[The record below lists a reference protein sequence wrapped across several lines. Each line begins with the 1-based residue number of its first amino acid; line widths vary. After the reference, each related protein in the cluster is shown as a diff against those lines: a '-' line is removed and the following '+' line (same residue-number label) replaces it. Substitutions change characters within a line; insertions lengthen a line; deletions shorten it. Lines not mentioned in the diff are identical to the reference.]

1 PENDE
6 DCFVT
11 NTEGRGK
18 KPIFECFWNGRL
30 IPYSSV
36 DEFEWCARS
45 KKVGSIPLECYNR
58 ISGVLFTNDRFQVST
73 NKLTFMDLELQ
84 LRDKDTIFTRVLNGQ
99 EQRVKINREFTNWL
113 KECHEKYDKQVK
125 FLGFQ
130 GEMVRTDVQPK
141 RLQSPWARYK
151 AIVWD
156 GKTYKSGQQ
165 VKTMK
170 TLPHFYGTID
180 QFLLYG
186 DHDGDVYATGGHV
199 QITLEPKEI
208 FNEVKTVPITK
219 IDRQATDAD
228 IKGYI
233 ENELGKLPDKLR
245 VTWPEGNP
253 WPEKT
258 IQPAGTPM
266 GPIQV
271 EILNKKGEKMS
282 RLPGCSVNTKKLQ
295 IDLKVFWHSPTGKV
309 QTNSHTGVHSKWEYW
324 FRKMENLNKRGKY
337 TLHLQTMLSDGDSP
351 NMWAGRRLPHYT
363 LNFSIKENSAAAFT
377 VAVVPPLVQV
387 GVPFTLPLQF
397 TDAFNHPTQPPSDI
411 KPQLECSSLKLSY
424 EQTTTSGSTFTI
436 KDLRAMG
443 KVTSHQDK
451 MYTIKVTIPG
461 LKPDTQSFQISTRPG
476 PPHQLAVKPK
486 DEICIENGTPAGFSV
501 DVQDEFNNITTHSKL
516 IVHCQLIG
524 DSDLLADSV
533 DCSNTG
539 SGLLLA
545 KPVQLKNVTTE
556 RTLTAKF
563 SIPNQKVVAFVERTV
578 RILPSTRV
586 FRIEVYRQEDDSD
599 DVIILQNKERINW
612 TAGDTLGCLHF
623 KLFDEGGRQVA
634 LTQKVAHNIKVN
646 WAADVKA
653 AELAKGRLPS
663 ICVPTKVHGEQFYQ
677 VAFQDQQTVD
687 TSFTILPRP
696 DEPER
701 LRVTLSETTVRM
713 GESLSED
720 IYVEVVDQYGNKTDA
735 LNAESMKEVS
745 VSADKL
751 DVSALSFNWQDR
763 IGTMV
768 VTGVRFSEG
777 LPGPRELCFKYQNFK
792 EFVRI
797 TVTAGPPTKLIL
809 LEPQELPLRV
819 YNGQGLDTPFH
830 LQLCD
835 AWGNPAADQRVVIS
849 VKSRSPQLKVKCS
862 VTSQTVDTEGKA
874 SFRLETITA
883 KIGEHEVEFKGSI
896 SKTNTISGPVIKL
909 CVVPDPNNPVKL
921 NVEYNNDGI
930 LRAGDIFPVF
940 KVTVLSEEGG
950 PVKNVS
956 PSSLSMLLWEGL
968 ASGCRPPPEVMALK
982 CSKPKDKDN
991 DDHFYFRDKEI
1002 PVRAGKYMVQ
1012 FLFAV
1017 DSAKPL
1023 WSSQIALNVVA
1034 NKPVKLIPDTP
1045 ASTPVVSNSSTLA
1058 DRTLLDLLCLHI
1070 MDEHNN
1076 PAGLGF
1082 NGKVILTVTT
1092 AGNDEAEDLPMFENK
1107 AQSLTYD
1114 LIDGKSII
1122 KDLALMENSP
1132 GADGAEYTLQF
1143 RPVLQGPK
1151 SLSNIPPYKLPFR
1164 FYNDTEHQKV
1174 MATMS
1179 KKKDQLSQS
1188 ILVYKDILETNKQ
1201 LTTELKGQM
1210 QDAVNKESQLKDELK
1225 KNGLDVSRITDVASV
1240 EGLVAQ
1246 VTADLERIKNQ
1257 PRRKCT
1263 IPDPFRGSQDVL
1275 GKVAHLAL
1283 VKDDNAAKV
1292 ISWHLLGDMDCVVTV
1307 TTVAAKKIYD
1317 ETQGRQQVMP
1327 IETVF
1332 WKPNNRPLPH
1342 IRNGQSL
1349 FRPLGNPVFV
1359 RDLLIFPEHAENCS
1373 KVFSNLL
1380 GDTILV
1386 DDLDSANHYRKGV
1399 VQSKMQCPT
1408 LLTRQGERIRSNGKF
1423 GGLQNK
1429 APPIEKLRGHVFG
1442 APLPPEYHT
1451 TCKQKELLL
1460 QYSIAAQKALKVK
1473 ADYDH
1478 HMEYLQSPKMK
1489 QTQQELQQQEKEFR
1503 EIEKKL
1509 CSTPVRTSPGSL
1521 KRNLQ
1526 DELDE
1531 SLPAKRVRR
1540 KTRRLL
1546 AVFILTFSLSFGTPP
1561 MYSLFQ
1567 GAPYSSS
1574 IQKQR
1579 SKNWCAFVVHKN
1591 VTCAVLAVT
1600 ETVEFDN
1607 APCPEHQPH
1616 CAQTGISRVQ
1626 RRPTYKVGYK
1636 QVTELEWRCC
1646 PGYRGYDCMELKG
1659 AQPPFQVLPKPQ
1671 PSLPPVHPTQEKV
1684 NGPGVSSGPHPWMK
1698 PSEGGQTSGQH
1709 DSRRVRELEQQVQNL
1724 SQTVL
1729 HMQAAI
1735 TTANAKLRLDLQED
1749 ASKIIL
1755 NLLGHVQQPQHAVSG
1770 GTESFVLPPELTISP
1785 VPVELQNQ
1793 VTHLS
1798 NTINSNSNT
1807 IQGMESKLQEIEI
1820 QVNRLNEVASGAPV
1834 PLPSST
1840 LATECPCQAYI
1851 DEKLQALR
1859 EELLEGMDIKMAD
1872 LKNSCDYKVELFKE
1886 QCEEQEASYLSLNEL
1901 LESKEADLRQEI
1913 QDLRHHVSNSTYK
1926 QLEVAEFQVELQ
1938 SLKKVHQSLAS
1949 AVNATNKEQK
1959 DLEEVLSAR
1968 FSLAEQIAEKH
1979 CLGLEEKLRSD
1990 WAKEWEAQNKTLES
2004 KISAALQVFTD
2015 MQLHTIPTDSQNILE
2030 VEKQTQSLKGE
2041 VHTVMHQVTQLESL
2055 IRILNES
2062 ISHQSQM
2069 NGLNNKLG
2077 ELEEACGRNQESAN
2091 KIEEMLSGMDG
2102 RVANV
2107 ERVCGRLEPMSDSL
2121 KRIKDGLNKHVSGLW
2136 NCVKKLNSTVLTHSA
2151 DITILRENSQATVGK
2166 SQGAASTPQY
2176 TGALSGMENSNILTK
2191 KDVPVLESGEAGP
2204 PGTKPSTGLPQGSDG
2219 SKTPVKG
2226 YATAPGLSPSPPISV
2241 TAHIVS
2247 GPASLSLP
2255 VSFSAGLT
2263 LFPFSEEVGIIRF
2276 NRVLLNDGGHYDH
2289 NT

>member
-1 PENDE
+1 MCKDILLAALVQVKPAQTGNMAESGVPPAEASQGSRSVCIFDCRPNSKELPELMLDIGGMNYKQFLCAVRKEVSISVNESFVITTTDRREIDSDVYDELSNGKTLYLLQSVDQELSMATEEQIKYVPHFHTIVQSGQYEYYASEGQKALPYAFAELIDNALSATSNNPETRNIDIRLFFDESQGGPAVVVMDNGRGMTSKELNNWAVYRLSKFNRDDRAFKSDEPGYVRPSAVPRSLNSDISYFGVGGKQAVFYIGQSVRIISKPVGSPDVHEFVMSKEDFQQKEKNNKEIYSGIIRNRKPGDDSHVKVDEERFLQTLVLEEKGKDSFTNIVITEIQPEHVAYLKQDFAIWTRELAHIYHYYVHGVHGNDMRHRRSTETVSNIDIQICLFDRYSRLPRLLNLKEIDNDMQTLYINSSVAEFEFKASKEGDAKVEGLLRYHPFLYDKETYPEDPYASTPAPENDE

-11 NTEGRGK
+11 HAEGRGK
-18 KPIFECFWNGRL
+18 RPIFECFWNGRL

-36 DEFEWCARS
+36 NEFEWCTRP

-130 GEMVRTDVQPK
+130 GEIVRTDVQPK
-141 RLQSPWARYK
+141 RMQSPWARYK

-165 VKTMK
+165 VKIMK
-170 TLPHFYGTID
+170 PQPYVYGTID

-208 FNEVKTVPITK
+208 FNEVKTFPIPK

-233 ENELGKLPDKLR
+233 ENELSKLPDKLR

-253 WPEKT
+253 WPEKI

-271 EILNKKGEKMS
+271 EILNKKGERMS
-282 RLPGCSVNTKKLQ
+282 RLPVSTVNSKKLQ
-295 IDLKVFWHSPTGKV
+295 IDLKVLWHSSTGKI

-324 FRKMENLNKRGKY
+324 FRKMENLNKLGKY
-337 TLHLQTMLSDGDSP
+337 TLHLQTMLSDSDSP
-351 NMWAGRRLPHYT
+351 SMWAGRRLPHYT

-377 VAVVPPLVQV
+377 VAVVPPFVQV

-397 TDAFNHPTQPPSDI
+397 TDEFNHPTQPPSDI

-424 EQTTTSGSTFTI
+424 EQTITSGSTFTI
-436 KDLRAMG
+436 KDLSAMG
-443 KVTSHQDK
+443 KVTNHQDK

-461 LKPDTQSFQISTRPG
+461 LKPDTQSFQISARPG
-476 PPHQLAVKPK
+476 PPHQLVVKPE
-486 DEICIENGTPAGFSV
+486 DEVCIENGTPAGFSV

-524 DSDLLADSV
+524 GSDLPADSV

-545 KPVQLKNVTTE
+545 KPVKLKNVTTE

-563 SIPNQKVVAFVERTV
+563 SVPNQKAVACVERTV
-578 RILPSTRV
+578 RISPSTRV
-586 FRIEVYRQEDDSD
+586 YRIEVYRQEDDSD

-634 LTQKVAHNIKVN
+634 LTQKLAHNIKVN

-653 AELAKGRLPS
+653 AELTKGRLPS

-677 VAFQDQQTVD
+677 VSFQDQQTVD
-687 TSFTILPRP
+687 TSFTIFPRP

-713 GESLSED
+713 GETLSEN
-720 IYVEVVDQYGNKTDA
+720 IYIEVVDQYGNKTDA
-735 LNAESMKEVS
+735 LNAGSMKEVG

-751 DVSALSFNWQDR
+751 DESALNFTWQDK

-768 VTGVRFSEG
+768 VTGIRFSEG

-797 TVTAGPPTKLIL
+797 TVTSGPPTKLVL
-809 LEPQELPLRV
+809 LEPPELPLRV
-819 YNGQGLDTPFH
+819 FNGQGLDTPFQ

-849 VKSRSPQLKVKCS
+849 VKSRSSQLKVKCS
-862 VTSQTVDTEGKA
+862 VMSQTVDTEGKA
-874 SFRLETITA
+874 SFMLETITA
-883 KIGEHEVEFKGSI
+883 KIGEHELEFKGSI
-896 SKTNTISGPVIKL
+896 SKTNTIHGPVIKL

-956 PSSLSMLLWEGL
+956 PCSLSMLLWEGL
-968 ASGCRPPPEVMALK
+968 ASGCRPPLGVMALK

-1002 PVRAGKYMVQ
+1002 PLRAGKYMVQ

-1017 DSAKPL
+1017 GSGKSL

-1034 NKPVKLIPDTP
+1034 NKPVKLVPDTP
-1045 ASTPVVSNSSTLA
+1045 AATPVVSNSSTLA
-1058 DRTLLDLLCLHI
+1058 DRTLLDFLCLHI

-1076 PAGLGF
+1076 PAGLGL

-1092 AGNDEAEDLPMFENK
+1092 PDGDDAEELPMFESK
-1107 AQSLTYD
+1107 AKSLTYD
-1114 LIDGKSII
+1114 LINGKTII

-1143 RPVLQGPK
+1143 HPVLQGPK
-1151 SLSNIPPYKLPFR
+1151 SLLNIPPFKLPFR
-1164 FYNDTEHQKV
+1164 FYNDAENQKV

-1188 ILVYKDILETNKQ
+1188 IVVYKEILETNRQ
-1201 LTTELKGQM
+1201 LTTELTGQM
-1210 QDAVNKESQLKDELK
+1210 QDAVNKESQLKDELN
-1225 KNGLDVSRITDVASV
+1225 KNGVDVSRITDVASV
-1240 EGLVAQ
+1240 EGLVAK

-1283 VKDDNAAKV
+1283 VKDDDAAKV

-1307 TTVAAKKIYD
+1307 TTAAAKKIYD

-1327 IETVF
+1327 IETIF

-1349 FRPLGNPVFV
+1349 FRPLGSPVFV

-1451 TCKQKELLL
+1451 TCKQKELLQ

-1473 ADYDH
+1473 VDYDY

-1489 QTQQELQQQEKEFR
+1489 QTKQELQQQEKEFR

-1531 SLPAKRVRR
+1531 SLPAKRIRR
-1540 KTRRLL
+1540 KTRKLL
-1546 AVFILTFSLSFGTPP
+1546 
-1561 MYSLFQ
+1561 
-1567 GAPYSSS
+1567 
-1574 IQKQR
+1574 
-1579 SKNWCAFVVHKN
+1579 
-1591 VTCAVLAVT
+1591 
-1600 ETVEFDN
+1600 
-1607 APCPEHQPH
+1607 
-1616 CAQTGISRVQ
+1616 
-1626 RRPTYKVGYK
+1626 
-1636 QVTELEWRCC
+1636 
-1646 PGYRGYDCMELKG
+1646 
-1659 AQPPFQVLPKPQ
+1659 
-1671 PSLPPVHPTQEKV
+1671 
-1684 NGPGVSSGPHPWMK
+1684 
-1698 PSEGGQTSGQH
+1698 
-1709 DSRRVRELEQQVQNL
+1709 DS
-1724 SQTVL
+1724 
-1729 HMQAAI
+1729 
-1735 TTANAKLRLDLQED
+1735 
-1749 ASKIIL
+1749 
-1755 NLLGHVQQPQHAVSG
+1755 
-1770 GTESFVLPPELTISP
+1770 
-1785 VPVELQNQ
+1785 
-1793 VTHLS
+1793 
-1798 NTINSNSNT
+1798 
-1807 IQGMESKLQEIEI
+1807 
-1820 QVNRLNEVASGAPV
+1820 
-1834 PLPSST
+1834 
-1840 LATECPCQAYI
+1840 
-1851 DEKLQALR
+1851 
-1859 EELLEGMDIKMAD
+1859 
-1872 LKNSCDYKVELFKE
+1872 
-1886 QCEEQEASYLSLNEL
+1886 
-1901 LESKEADLRQEI
+1901 
-1913 QDLRHHVSNSTYK
+1913 
-1926 QLEVAEFQVELQ
+1926 
-1938 SLKKVHQSLAS
+1938 
-1949 AVNATNKEQK
+1949 
-1959 DLEEVLSAR
+1959 
-1968 FSLAEQIAEKH
+1968 
-1979 CLGLEEKLRSD
+1979 
-1990 WAKEWEAQNKTLES
+1990 
-2004 KISAALQVFTD
+2004 
-2015 MQLHTIPTDSQNILE
+2015 
-2030 VEKQTQSLKGE
+2030 
-2041 VHTVMHQVTQLESL
+2041 
-2055 IRILNES
+2055 
-2062 ISHQSQM
+2062 
-2069 NGLNNKLG
+2069 
-2077 ELEEACGRNQESAN
+2077 
-2091 KIEEMLSGMDG
+2091 
-2102 RVANV
+2102 
-2107 ERVCGRLEPMSDSL
+2107 
-2121 KRIKDGLNKHVSGLW
+2121 
-2136 NCVKKLNSTVLTHSA
+2136 
-2151 DITILRENSQATVGK
+2151 
-2166 SQGAASTPQY
+2166 
-2176 TGALSGMENSNILTK
+2176 
-2191 KDVPVLESGEAGP
+2191 
-2204 PGTKPSTGLPQGSDG
+2204 
-2219 SKTPVKG
+2219 
-2226 YATAPGLSPSPPISV
+2226 
-2241 TAHIVS
+2241 
-2247 GPASLSLP
+2247 
-2255 VSFSAGLT
+2255 
-2263 LFPFSEEVGIIRF
+2263 
-2276 NRVLLNDGGHYDH
+2276 
-2289 NT
+2289 